1 MAKPGHYLVFSMLK
15 GAPAWKKSTPPP
27 VVAVV
32 TDISY
37 VYLFSVWQKPI
48 QRQGH
53 GDCDD
58 HDTINVVTASSVC
71 LSGPRIR
78 LLPSLL
84 LLQPI
89 KYCHHH
95 HHHHDHH
102 HHDHHF
108 NYTLTLCSLLVF
120 LTSSVFA
127 TCLLFFSCVKFFS
140 PLSSLL
146 SITFGKLLDS
156 SVKRVGWPCWPSA
169 VTQVRD
175 DQLSDT
181 QSDMSHSDTVARI
194 TQSHAS
200 ER

>member
-1 MAKPGHYLVFSMLK
+1 M
-15 GAPAWKKSTPPP
+15 
-27 VVAVV
+27 VVVV
-32 TDISY
+32 IYISC

-53 GDCDD
+53 GDRDD
-58 HDTINVVTASSVC
+58 HGTINVVTASSVC

-140 PLSSLL
+140 PLSLF
-146 SITFGKLLDS
+146 SINFGKLLES

-181 QSDMSHSDTVARI
+181 QSDMSHSDTVAHI

>member
-1 MAKPGHYLVFSMLK
+1 MLK
-15 GAPAWKKSTPPP
+15 GAPAWKKSTPPL

-32 TDISY
+32 TNISY

-58 HDTINVVTASSVC
+58 HGTINVVTASSVC

-89 KYCHHH
+89 KYCHH
-95 HHHHDHH
+95 HH

-140 PLSSLL
+140 PLSLF
-146 SITFGKLLDS
+146 SINFGKLLES